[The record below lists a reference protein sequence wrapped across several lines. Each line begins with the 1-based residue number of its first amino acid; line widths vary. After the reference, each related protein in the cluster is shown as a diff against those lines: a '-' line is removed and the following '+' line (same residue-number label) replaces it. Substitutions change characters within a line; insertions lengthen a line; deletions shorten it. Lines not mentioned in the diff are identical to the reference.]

1 MRLVDGEIQVI
12 PYGNAMNDIY
22 SGAQDI
28 QAADS
33 TAWKALD
40 KNGNFVAPGTAGT
53 LKLDFQLIAEALAHK
68 QTVES
73 PYADKAFWSVAAK
86 SGLTVPARLK
96 ALGLMP
102 DGDAASY
109 DSRGHLWMRNLGE
122 RLPLR
127 GGYWSN
133 GARAGAFSLD
143 LLNPR
148 SHVAASL
155 GFRAAFFGD
164 L

>member
-1 MRLVDGEIQVI
+1 MKFD
-12 PYGNAMNDIY
+12 
-22 SGAQDI
+22 
-28 QAADS
+28 
-33 TAWKALD
+33 
-40 KNGNFVAPGTAGT
+40 FVADPGTSGGG
-53 LKLDFQLIAEALAHK
+53 KDFQLIAEALAHK

-122 RLPLR
+122 RLPIR
-127 GGYWSN
+127 GGDWIN
-133 GARAGAFSLD
+133 GADAGAFSLILRD
-143 LLNPR
+143 PR
-148 SHVAASL
+148 SYVSTSI

>member
-1 MRLVDGEIQVI
+1 M
-12 PYGNAMNDIY
+12 
-22 SGAQDI
+22 
-28 QAADS
+28 
-33 TAWKALD
+33 
-40 KNGNFVAPGTAGT
+40 
-53 LKLDFQLIAEALAHK
+53 
-68 QTVES
+68 ES

-122 RLPLR
+122 RLPVR
-127 GGYWSN
+127 GGNWTD
-133 GARAGAFSLD
+133 GAGAGAFSLR
-143 LLNPR
+143 LSNPR
-148 SHVAASL
+148 SSVYTDL